1 MGPLFQLLVLP
12 KAGAIL
18 LLFSE
23 ISKRNGNNHYLLSDY
38 TYFSPQTRVEQ
49 TPQVNFSPA
58 QSSHRDL

>member
-1 MGPLFQLLVLP
+1 MGPLLQLLVLP

-23 ISKRNGNNHYLLSDY
+23 ITKINTNNPLLSDY

-49 TPQVNFSPA
+49 TPQVNFSPV